1 MIGCILLIIAVV
13 DGFKVADS
21 PAFICVELLL
31 NVTISFDFYF
41 RIRMVGFNNYMRNS
55 IWNKLEVII
64 VVGCNLL
71 FIVSMI

>member
-1 MIGCILLIIAVV
+1 VIGCILLIIAVV

-31 NVTISFDFYF
+31 NVTISFDFCF